1 MSVTAVPLQPTP
13 KGTLTKLFIGVG
25 LAVLAAG
32 GLAWIG
38 TAKAV
43 SAQCGASAFAPL
55 KGNVAAPVT
64 TASGLMYQVV
74 KVGEGPSP
82 TAQDVALVNYKG
94 RLTNGTQFDANE
106 KTPFPVSGV
115 IPGFTEGLQKMQRGG
130 SYRLCIPAALGY
142 GAVANERIPANSTL
156 IFDVDLL
163 DFKSMA
169 EVQAMQQQ
177 MQQIQGGAG
186 QGQPQ
191 AAPQR

>member
-32 GLAWIG
+32 GLAWVG

-43 SAQCGASAFAPL
+43 AAQCGAKAFAPVSG
-55 KGNVAAPVT
+55 KIVAPVT

-74 KVGEGPSP
+74 KPGEGPSP
-82 TAQDVALVNYKG
+82 TDQDVALVNYKG

-106 KTPFPVSGV
+106 KAPFPVSGV
-115 IPGFTEGLQKMQRGG
+115 IPGFTEGLKIMQRGG

-156 IFDVDLL
+156 IFEVELL

-177 MQQIQGGAG
+177 MQQMQGAG
-186 QGQPQ
+186 QQQ
-191 AAPQR
+191 AEPGGR